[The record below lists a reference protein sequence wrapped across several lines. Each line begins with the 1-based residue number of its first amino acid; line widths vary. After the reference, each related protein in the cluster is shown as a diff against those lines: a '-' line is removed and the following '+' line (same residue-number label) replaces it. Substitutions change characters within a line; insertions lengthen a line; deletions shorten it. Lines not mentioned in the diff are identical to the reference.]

1 MAEATSERKSLIKLI
16 ADVPGMVGTLI
27 RGEIDQIK
35 KEITA
40 KLTAIG
46 VGVGLFAAAAFL
58 GFFVFATLVAA
69 AVLGIAEALPAWLAA
84 LIVAGVLL
92 IIAVVLALIGMNR
105 LKKGVPPLP
114 EKSIESVKD
123 DVKALKGMGKYDH

>member
-1 MAEATSERKSLIKLI
+1 MAEATSERKSLVKLI

-27 RGEIDQIK
+27 RNEIDQIK

-84 LIVAGVLL
+84 LIVAFALL
-92 IIAVVLALIGMNR
+92 IIAVVLALIGLNR

-123 DVKALKGMGKYDH
+123 DVKAIKGMGKYDH